1 MKRSFQKT
9 DIICMLLGVFVI
21 AAFCLSLADAAT
33 NGRLSRMFGPKVEA
47 SAEAVTATGV
57 GKGMDGDVVVEVV
70 ADQSKLYSVVVIK
83 HNETPGIGTMA
94 VDQIP
99 GAMVAANSIMVD
111 AVSGA
116 TVTTNAIKEG
126 VGNALVAAGL
136 DPAVFGAESQ
146 EEDPAESAPEI
157 KIEPSADAVTATGV
171 GQGMDGD
178 VVVEVIADESRLYSV
193 SVLEHNE
200 TPGIGT
206 VAVDQIPG
214 AMVKANSIMV
224 DAVTGATVT
233 TDAIKEGV
241 RNALTEAGLDPTA
254 FETAPEAQGPVE
266 RTSETLECDVVVVG
280 AGGAGLT
287 AAIQATQDGADV
299 IVLEMMPMVGGNSLK
314 ATGGMNAAGT
324 RFQEALGITD
334 SGVQEFIEDT
344 MNGGHQL
351 NNIDLVTAM
360 AEQSS
365 AAVDWLADLGAELPK
380 VAATGGTVH
389 KYLHE
394 PEDGSAVGSF
404 LVEHLNQTCAQMGI
418 TIMLNTK
425 ATEIIMDGG
434 TAVGVLAQDK
444 DHDYTINAKSV
455 ILATGGFGANFDM
468 MTSYVPSLAG
478 AVTTNH
484 AGADGSGIQMAM
496 DAGADT
502 VDMEQIQLHPTVY
515 QETGLL
521 VSESVRSM
529 GGILVNA
536 EGRRFTNDM
545 STRDAVSNAE
555 LEQTGSY
562 AYIIFDQR
570 IVDDLASTQKYISS
584 GLTVQADTYEELAEL
599 MGLEGDAVQNF
610 VDTMETWNAAVA
622 SGEDSEFGR
631 NNGMEE
637 DLATAPYYAI
647 KIAPG
652 IHHTMGGVRIN
663 THCEVLTASG
673 DAIPGLFAA
682 GEVTGGVHGG
692 NRIGGN
698 AVCDFV
704 VFGRVA
710 GNAAAVFAGV
720 SN

>member
-9 DIICMLLGVFVI
+9 DLICILLGVFVALTFSFSI
-21 AAFCLSLADAAT
+21 ADAAT
-33 NGRLSRMFGPKVEA
+33 YGGLSRMFAPKVEA
-47 SAEAVTATGV
+47 SAE
-57 GKGMDGDVVVEVV
+57 
-70 ADQSKLYSVVVIK
+70 
-83 HNETPGIGTMA
+83 
-94 VDQIP
+94 
-99 GAMVAANSIMVD
+99 
-111 AVSGA
+111 
-116 TVTTNAIKEG
+116 
-126 VGNALVAAGL
+126 
-136 DPAVFGAESQ
+136 
-146 EEDPAESAPEI
+146 
-157 KIEPSADAVTATGV
+157 AVTATGV

-178 VVVEVIADESRLYSV
+178 VVVEVTADQSKLYSV
-193 SVLEHNE
+193 VVIKHTE

-214 AMVKANSIMV
+214 AMVAANSILV

-233 TDAIKEGV
+233 SDAIKEGV
-241 RNALTEAGLDPTA
+241 RSALVEAGLDPTV
-254 FETAPEAQGPVE
+254 FEVAPEAQGPVK
-266 RTSETLECDVVVVG
+266 RTAETLDCDVVIVG

-287 AAIQATQDGADV
+287 AAIQATQDGAKV

-324 RFQEALGITD
+324 RFQAALGITD

-360 AEQSS
+360 AQQSS
-365 AAVDWLADLGAELPK
+365 DAVNWLADLGAELPK

-404 LVEHLNQTCAQMGI
+404 LVQKLSETCEKMGI

-425 ATEIIMDGG
+425 ATKLIMDGG

-444 DHDYTINAKSV
+444 AHDYTINAKAV
-455 ILATGGFGANFDM
+455 ILATGGFGANYYM
-468 MTSYVPSLAG
+468 MTSYKASLAG

-484 AGADGSGIQMAM
+484 AGADGSGINMAV
-496 DAGADT
+496 AVGADT

-536 EGRRFTNDM
+536 EGKRFTNDM

-570 IVDDLASTQKYISS
+570 IVDDLSSTQKYIAS
-584 GLTVQADTYEELAEL
+584 GLTVQADTYEELAKL
-599 MGLEGDAVQNF
+599 MGLEGGAVQNF
-610 VDTMETWNAAVA
+610 VTTMETWNAAVA
-622 SGEDSEFGR
+622 SGTDAEFGR
-631 NNGMEE
+631 NNGMDE

-652 IHHTMGGVRIN
+652 IHHTMGGVKIN
-663 THCEVLTASG
+663 TDCEVLTAGGS
-673 DAIPGLFAA
+673 AIPGLFAA

-710 GNAAAVFAGV
+710 GSGAAAFAGGK
-720 SN
+720 

>member
-1 MKRSFQKT
+1 MCFMKRSFQKT
-9 DIICMLLGVFVI
+9 DLICMLLGVFVLLTFSFSI
-21 AAFCLSLADAAT
+21 ADAAT
-33 NGRLSRMFGPKVEA
+33 YGAVSRMFGPKVEA
-47 SAEAVTATGV
+47 
-57 GKGMDGDVVVEVV
+57 
-70 ADQSKLYSVVVIK
+70 
-83 HNETPGIGTMA
+83 
-94 VDQIP
+94 
-99 GAMVAANSIMVD
+99 
-111 AVSGA
+111 
-116 TVTTNAIKEG
+116 
-126 VGNALVAAGL
+126 
-136 DPAVFGAESQ
+136 
-146 EEDPAESAPEI
+146 
-157 KIEPSADAVTATGV
+157 SADAVTATGV

-178 VVVEVIADESRLYSV
+178 VVVEVTADQNKLYSV
-193 SVLEHNE
+193 VVTKHLE

-206 VAVDQIPG
+206 VAVDQIPS
-214 AMVKANSIMV
+214 AMVEANSILV

-233 TDAIKEGV
+233 TDAIREGV
-241 RNALTEAGLDPTA
+241 RNALIAAGLDPTV
-254 FETAPEAQGPVE
+254 FEVAPEAQGPVE
-266 RTSETLECDVVVVG
+266 RTPETLDCDVVIVG

-287 AAIQATQDGADV
+287 AAIQATQDGAKV

-360 AEQSS
+360 AQQSS
-365 AAVDWLADLGAELPK
+365 DAVNWLADLGAELPK

-404 LVEHLNQTCAQMGI
+404 LVAKLNETCEKMGI

-425 ATEIIMDGG
+425 ATELIMDGG

-444 DHDYTINAKSV
+444 AHDYTINAKAV

-484 AGADGSGIQMAM
+484 AGADGSGINMAV
-496 DAGADT
+496 AVGADT

-536 EGRRFTNDM
+536 EGKRFTNDM

-555 LEQTGSY
+555 LQQTGSY

-570 IVDDLASTQKYISS
+570 IVDDLSSTQKYISS
-584 GLTVQADTYEELAEL
+584 GLTVQADTYEDLAKA
-599 MGLEGDAVQNF
+599 MGLEGNAVQNF
-610 VDTMETWNAAVA
+610 VTAMETWNAAVA
-622 SGEDSEFGR
+622 NGEDTEFGR
-631 NNGMEE
+631 NNGMDE

-652 IHHTMGGVRIN
+652 IHHTMGGLKIN
-663 THCEVLTASG
+663 TDCEVLTTNG
-673 DAIPGLFAA
+673 NAIPGLFAA

-710 GNAAAVFAGV
+710 GSGAAAFASGK
-720 SN
+720 

>member
-9 DIICMLLGVFVI
+9 DLVCMLLGVFAAI
-21 AAFCLSLADAAT
+21 AFCFSIADAAT
-33 NGRLSRMFGPKVEA
+33 YGAVSRMFAPKVEA

-57 GKGMDGDVVVEVV
+57 GRGMDGDVVVEVT

-83 HNETPGIGTMA
+83 HNETPGIGTVA

-99 GAMVAANSIMVD
+99 GAMVEANSILVD
-111 AVSGA
+111 AVTGA
-116 TVTTNAIKEG
+116 TVTSDAIKEG
-126 VGNALVAAGL
+126 TRAALVAAGL
-136 DPAVFGAESQ
+136 DPAVF
-146 EEDPAESAPEI
+146 
-157 KIEPSADAVTATGV
+157 
-171 GQGMDGD
+171 
-178 VVVEVIADESRLYSV
+178 EV
-193 SVLEHNE
+193 
-200 TPGIGT
+200 
-206 VAVDQIPG
+206 
-214 AMVKANSIMV
+214 
-224 DAVTGATVT
+224 
-233 TDAIKEGV
+233 
-241 RNALTEAGLDPTA
+241 
-254 FETAPEAQGPVE
+254 APEALAPGE
-266 RTSETLECDVVVVG
+266 RTPETLDCDVVIVG

-287 AAIQATQDGADV
+287 AAIQATQDGAKV

-324 RFQEALGITD
+324 RFQAALGITD

-360 AEQSS
+360 SEQSS
-365 AAVDWLADLGAELPK
+365 DAVNWLADLGAELPK

-394 PEDGSAVGSF
+394 PADGSAVGSF
-404 LVEHLNQTCAQMGI
+404 LVQKLSKTCEKMGI

-425 ATEIIMDGG
+425 ATELIMDGG
-434 TAVGVLAQDK
+434 TAVGVLANDMY
-444 DHDYTINAKSV
+444 HDYTINAKAV

-468 MTSYVPSLAG
+468 MTSYDPSLAG

-484 AGADGSGIQMAM
+484 AGADGSGINMAV
-496 DAGADT
+496 AVGADT

-515 QETGLL
+515 QKTGLL

-536 EGRRFTNDM
+536 EGKRFTNDM

-570 IVDDLASTQKYISS
+570 IVDDLSSTQKYINS
-584 GLTVQADTYEELAEL
+584 GLTVQADTYEELAKA

-610 VDTMETWNAAVA
+610 VATMNTWNAAVA
-622 SGEDSEFGR
+622 SGEDTEFGR
-631 NNGMEE
+631 NNGMDE

-652 IHHTMGGVRIN
+652 IHHTMGGVKVN
-663 THCEVLTASG
+663 TNGEVLSTSG
-673 DAIPGLFAA
+673 SVIPGLFAG

-710 GNAAAVFAGV
+710 GSSAVAFAKGR
-720 SN
+720 

>member
-9 DIICMLLGVFVI
+9 DLICILLGVFV
-21 AAFCLSLADAAT
+21 AVMFCFSLADAAT
-33 NGRLSRMFGPKVEA
+33 YGRLSRMFGPKVEA
-47 SAEAVTATGV
+47 SA
-57 GKGMDGDVVVEVV
+57 
-70 ADQSKLYSVVVIK
+70 
-83 HNETPGIGTMA
+83 N
-94 VDQIP
+94 
-99 GAMVAANSIMVD
+99 
-111 AVSGA
+111 
-116 TVTTNAIKEG
+116 
-126 VGNALVAAGL
+126 
-136 DPAVFGAESQ
+136 
-146 EEDPAESAPEI
+146 
-157 KIEPSADAVTATGV
+157 AVTATGV

-178 VVVEVIADESRLYSV
+178 VLVEVTADQTKLYSV
-193 SVLEHNE
+193 VVLKHNE

-206 VAVDQIPG
+206 VAVEQIPG
-214 AMVKANSIMV
+214 AMVEANSILV

-241 RNALTEAGLDPTA
+241 RNALAAAGLDPTV
-254 FETAPEAQGPVE
+254 FEVAPEAQGPVE
-266 RTSETLECDVVVVG
+266 RTAETLDCDVVIVG

-287 AAIQATQDGADV
+287 AAIQATQDGANV

-344 MNGGHQL
+344 MNGGHQI
-351 NNIDLVTAM
+351 NDIALVTAM
-360 AEQSS
+360 AQQSS
-365 AAVDWLADLGAELPK
+365 EAVDWLADLGAELPK

-404 LVEHLNQTCAQMGI
+404 LVAKLNETCEKMGI

-425 ATEIIMDGG
+425 ATELIMDGG

-444 DHDYTINAKSV
+444 AHDYTINAKAV

-484 AGADGSGIQMAM
+484 AGATGDGINMAV
-496 DAGADT
+496 AVGADT

-536 EGRRFTNDM
+536 EGKRFTNDM

-570 IVDDLASTQKYISS
+570 IVDDLSSTQKYISS
-584 GLTVQADTYEELAEL
+584 GLTVQADTYEELAKE
-599 MGLEGDAVQNF
+599 MGLEGSAVQNF
-610 VDTMETWNAAVA
+610 VATMETWNAAVA
-622 SGEDSEFGR
+622 SGVDAEFGR
-631 NNGMEE
+631 NNGMDE

-652 IHHTMGGVRIN
+652 IHHTMGGLKIN
-663 THCEVLTASG
+663 TDTEVLDTAG
-673 DAIPGLFAA
+673 NAIPGLFAC

-704 VFGRVA
+704 VFGRIA
-710 GNAAAVFAGV
+710 GQGATAYAQGK
-720 SN
+720 